1 MHQLSSV
8 RTTSSAPPSA
18 YFARWADTDSW
29 PEWDEALRWVR
40 RDGPFAEG
48 TRGSLKPKG
57 GPKVDFVIETLVPDR
72 EFTDRSTMPG
82 ASLTIRHLVEVLDDG
97 RTGIGVDVCI
107 DGPLARVWKL
117 FVGRGIATSTPAG
130 LHRLV
135 EVVEAD
141 IAAQEATDM
150 VGAGAVADAGGGAAA
165 PDLGGDG
172 SDPEAIGEPDQ

>member
-1 MHQLSSV
+1 M
-8 RTTSSAPPSA
+8 
-18 YFARWADTDSW
+18 DSW
-29 PEWDEALRWVR
+29 PEWDEAVRWVR

-82 ASLTIRHLVEVLDDG
+82 ASLTIRHLVEVLGDG
-97 RTGIGVDVCI
+97 RTGVGVVVSI
-107 DGPLARVWKL
+107 EGPLARLWKL
-117 FVGRGIATSTPAG
+117 FLGRGIARSTPAG

-141 IAAQEATDM
+141 ASGTT
-150 VGAGAVADAGGGAAA
+150 AGAAGTEAQGPAAAAGGQWA
-165 PDLGGDG
+165 DG
-172 SDPEAIGEPDQ
+172 GEPGQ